1 MRHVLLALTAISA
14 TAAPA
19 LAGPAVVA
27 TPAGPWEP
35 STESGVCRLQRSFE
49 ADGQKHLLILEQ
61 SGPGRE
67 VGIAMAGPSLAALS
81 PDAPLRVNFAADHAG
96 FDKRARIEPNREFGH
111 VAILQGVWLDS
122 RKPDAD
128 GNRSRVDP
136 GAAQAV
142 ERIAVSQ
149 GNGSVAFATGSLGE
163 AAEALNDCTAKV
175 LRSWGLDPAEQYGV
189 AQPSAPVE
197 PEKLVKEMRK
207 AYPTGA
213 ARGLRSGPLEVA
225 ALVDKQGAVTGCKII
240 VASPWSDL
248 DTAAC
253 TAIAKAR
260 FTAARG
266 ADGQPVAS
274 YWKTRV
280 NFAAT
285 QYEADRI
292 RP

>member
-1 MRHVLLALTAISA
+1 MRRILLAVTAIA
-14 TAAPA
+14 TTAAPA
-19 LAGPAVVA
+19 LAEPAVVA
-27 TPAGPWEP
+27 TPAGSWEQ
-35 STESGVCRLQRSFE
+35 STDSGVCRLQRSFE
-49 ADGQKHLLILEQ
+49 AGGQKHLLILEQ
-61 SGPGRE
+61 SGPGRD

-81 PDAPLRVNFAADHAG
+81 PDAPLRVNFAANHAG

-111 VAILQGVWLDS
+111 VAILQGVWLDT

-128 GNRSRVDP
+128 TNRSRIDP
-136 GAAQAV
+136 GAAQDV
-142 ERIAVSQ
+142 QQITISQ
-149 GNGSVAFATGSLGE
+149 GNGGVTFATGSLAE
-163 AAEALNDCTAKV
+163 AAGTLNDCTAQI
-175 LRSWGLDPAEQYGV
+175 LRGWGLDPAEQYSV

-197 PEKLVKEMRK
+197 PEKLAKEMQK

-248 DTAAC
+248 DEAAC
-253 TAIAKAR
+253 KAIAKAR
-260 FTAARG
+260 YTPARG

-285 QYEADRI
+285 QYEADQRKL
-292 RP
+292 